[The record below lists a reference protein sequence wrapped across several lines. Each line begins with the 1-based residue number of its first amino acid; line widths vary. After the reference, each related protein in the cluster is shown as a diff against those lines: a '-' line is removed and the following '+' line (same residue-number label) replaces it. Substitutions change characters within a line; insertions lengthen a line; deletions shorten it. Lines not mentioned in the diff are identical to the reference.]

1 MICLGHE
8 RPDLGGTLLLPGEI
22 THYLEMIVYQV
33 EGLIK
38 ETYRNFKI
46 LFKTKSHI
54 FELTSKLFFFMPMP
68 LNVELLDAV
77 VLGCKEPVGDDGVKA

>member
-8 RPDLGGTLLLPGEI
+8 KPDLGGTLLLPGEI

-38 ETYRNFKI
+38 QT
-46 LFKTKSHI
+46 
-54 FELTSKLFFFMPMP
+54 
-68 LNVELLDAV
+68 
-77 VLGCKEPVGDDGVKA
+77 

>member
-8 RPDLGGTLLLPGEI
+8 KSDLGTLLLLGEI

-38 ETYRNFKI
+38 ET
-46 LFKTKSHI
+46 
-54 FELTSKLFFFMPMP
+54 
-68 LNVELLDAV
+68 
-77 VLGCKEPVGDDGVKA
+77 